1 MSIKHR
7 GILVILCSLGL
18 LLLLAACGG
27 FAPATTGS
35 TDSSNS
41 TGNGASTG
49 SQTVKIP
56 IGDFDVR
63 SPQTTFE
70 TGVKYHFVVTNV
82 GKHHHDFLIMHRM
95 NTETMVMDD
104 VYKDSLAYIYNIA
117 PGETKTL
124 DFTFDHT
131 APSGTL
137 EFSCHYGGHWEAGM
151 YQPIVVN
158 AAAGASVSPY
168 PNNGVPMQETTTS
181 GATGKCDAPVSV
193 TLSADN
199 TFNQSR
205 VSLKMGDTLT
215 IVNSTKGEFTLT
227 TTPDAGIRLTIVD
240 PGETEHVPF
249 QKAGGF
255 TLSSQEHPTAKLA
268 VQVESTAGV
277 TCGFTPVATVSFDA
291 NYKDPKNQ
299 YFFTPKSVTIKE
311 GQSITLSN
319 LADYDLTFTAK
330 PDADLGNIQ
339 LDRNEHQLLQ
349 FHDNGTY
356 TISCKEFPT
365 QQFTVVVQNGGGDDN

>member
-1 MSIKHR
+1 MSMKHR

-27 FAPATTGS
+27 SATTGS
-35 TDSSNS
+35 TDSSSSTSNGTS
-41 TGNGASTG
+41 TGL
-49 SQTVKIP
+49 QTVKIP
-56 IGDFDVR
+56 IGDFDVK

-117 PGETKTL
+117 PGETKAL

-193 TLSADN
+193 TLGADN

-215 IVNSTKGEFTLT
+215 IVNSTKEEFTLT
-227 TTPDAGIRLTIVD
+227 TTPDAGIRLTVVD

-268 VQVESTAGV
+268 VQVANTAGV

-319 LADYDLTFTAK
+319 LADYDLTFTSK

-349 FHDNGTY
+349 FHENGTY
-356 TISCKEFPT
+356 TLACKEFPT
-365 QQFTVVVQNGGGDDN
+365 QQFTVIVQDGGGDDD